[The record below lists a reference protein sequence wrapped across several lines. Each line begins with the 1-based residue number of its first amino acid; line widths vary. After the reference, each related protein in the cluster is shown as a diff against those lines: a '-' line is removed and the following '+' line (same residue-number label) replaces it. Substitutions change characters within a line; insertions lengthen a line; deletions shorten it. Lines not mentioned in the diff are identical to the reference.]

1 MACKKHKGIFF
12 MDKHSNIINDNN
24 MIERGH
30 SEITGVDG
38 HEATYDHNHDND
50 PRSYDEI
57 GN

>member
-1 MACKKHKGIFF
+1 